1 MNIKEFANLLA
12 PIIYTNAEAKK
23 IPEFLTGII
32 IAQAWYESE
41 NYTTELSTKYNNLFN
56 LKASLMWKGK
66 FIVADKD
73 NKLTVKK
80 TFSNGSYKGF
90 NTIEDCVAEFFK
102 LISSPRYSNIKKSQ
116 NAADYIEKLKA
127 DGYKFKDEE
136 PVKLIK
142 IYEIHQLDKFD
153 YKNSDNAKKET
164 TTNVSTAI
172 KEKISKSVEPAK
184 TVKKSEPVKTTTKKE
199 ESKVVTATK
208 KVVEQIKK
216 PITKASDISKA
227 TMVAREKK
235 PTVVEEP
242 AYFNAYKGASN
253 SIISALLSIGCS
265 DTSLQYREKLA
276 KLNNIAITP
285 DFNIKLLDL
294 LKQGKLRYK

>member
-90 NTIEDCVAEFFK
+90 NTIEDCIAEFFK

-136 PVKLIK
+136 SIKLIK

-153 YKNSDNAKKET
+153 YKTSNDSKKET

-184 TVKKSEPVKTTTKKE
+184 TVKKSEPAKTTTKKE

-227 TMVAREKK
+227 TMVTRDKK
-235 PTVVEEP
+235 PVEEP
-242 AYFNAYKGASN
+242 EYFNTYKGTSN
-253 SIISALLSIGCS
+253 SIISALLSMGCS
-265 DTSLQYREKLA
+265 DTSIQYRENLA
-276 KLNNIAITP
+276 RLNNIALTP